1 MVGQILSRLFNRHRY
16 RKSWLRLF
24 QSGIDIVPR
33 NYKNGK
39 RGRQIDKEY
48 SEYSSS
54 DESSSFKNG
63 KCSYDDE
70 SLLSHSS
77 GYNRKYRDRKDYR
90 KSQRRRRRSQVRS
103 RCDDSPDIFDDFLT
117 IEELNELPAKV
128 LRSRCRQFKL
138 NTRKAIRKTD
148 LVNTLYGYYEKK
160 LGHLGRQ
167 DTLSSQNVS
176 PTRKYATSAV
186 DENEEE
192 MRDLVSH

>member
-48 SEYSSS
+48 SSL
-54 DESSSFKNG
+54 DESSSFNNG
-63 KCSYDDE
+63 KLSYDDE
-70 SLLSHSS
+70 SLSSHSS
-77 GYNRKYRDRKDYR
+77 GYHGKYRDRKSYR

-103 RCDDSPDIFDDFLT
+103 RCDDSPDTFDDFLT
-117 IEELNELPAKV
+117 TEELNELPAKV

-176 PTRKYATSAV
+176 PTRKYAVFAV